1 MDFKLSKK
9 NENGKWW
16 SWGSVKTNQYGNNQA
31 SFKVTEQFKKL
42 VNDTPTDTWL
52 NFALFKNTE
61 KKVDAHNTAKAN
73 AYQPQNDLEQTIPF

>member
-52 NFALFKNTE
+52 NFALFENTE